1 MTKKQEIE
9 IQDKIYKKLGYI
21 EETPLKIKI
30 SNLYKNLG
38 LFNSEYFNINLS
50 YEKIKILCKMY
61 VLCLKTL
68 TTNLEFLRTKIYI
81 ENTDKDYILKRLQIL
96 RNIKNNINIKDLT
109 VDDVIKLDIDLYNL
123 MKNIEFNAKVLG
135 FNFFKYLS
143 LFIDLGYSRILKF

>member
-1 MTKKQEIE
+1 
-9 IQDKIYKKLGYI
+9 
-21 EETPLKIKI
+21 
-30 SNLYKNLG
+30 
-38 LFNSEYFNINLS
+38 
-50 YEKIKILCKMY
+50 MY

-81 ENTDKDYILKRLQIL
+81 ENTDKDYIFKRLQIL

-109 VDDVIKLDIDLYNL
+109 VDDGIKLDIDLYNL

-143 LFIDLGYSRILKF
+143 LFIDLGDSRILKF